1 MLILARCVG
10 LLIVSG
16 LLTCWD
22 KIIGKLTRVEYLKT
36 EQFLS
41 ELSVPL
47 LMHSES
53 QARDR
58 GRKRPGR
65 KATHC
70 AMGFCKTLTLA
81 HSNGKKPG
89 VAWQERESRGRGF
102 KIWDRGAVGVYTELI

>member
-58 GRKRPGR
+58 GRKRPR
-65 KATHC
+65 
-70 AMGFCKTLTLA
+70 
-81 HSNGKKPG
+81 P
-89 VAWQERESRGRGF
+89 QETEAAR
-102 KIWDRGAVGVYTELI
+102 DRGGKRLTVLWGFANPDLGSSERQATRRGKAKR

>member
-10 LLIVSG
+10 LSIVSG

-22 KIIGKLTRVEYLKT
+22 KICGQLTRIKRLKT
-36 EQFLS
+36 GLFLS

-58 GRKRPGR
+58 GRKRPRPQETR
-65 KATHC
+65 KVSDSLC
-70 AMGFCKTLTLA
+70 YGVLQTLTLA
-81 HSNGKKPG
+81 HLNGKRPG
-89 VAWQERESRGRGF
+89 VVRQKDDSGGRRF
-102 KIWDRGAVGVYTELI
+102 KLEQVE

>member
-58 GRKRPGR
+58 GRKRPRPRETDKESDSLCYGVLQ
-65 KATHC
+65 
-70 AMGFCKTLTLA
+70 GLTLA
-81 HSNGKKPG
+81 HWNGKRPG
-89 VAWQERESRGRGF
+89 VVRQKGDCGGRGF
-102 KIWDRGAVGVYTELI
+102 KLEQAE

>member
-58 GRKRPGR
+58 GRKRPRPQETGKESDSLCNGVLQNLDLGSLER
-65 KATHC
+65 QETWR
-70 AMGFCKTLTLA
+70 GLA
-81 HSNGKKPG
+81 VKGK
-89 VAWQERESRGRGF
+89 
-102 KIWDRGAVGVYTELI
+102 

>member
-1 MLILARCVG
+1 M
-10 LLIVSG
+10 
-16 LLTCWD
+16 LTCWD
-22 KIIGKLTRVEYLKT
+22 KICGQLTRVKHLKT
-36 EQFLS
+36 GQFLS

-81 HSNGKKPG
+81 YRNGKKSG
-89 VAWQERESRGRGF
+89 VVRQNGVSRGRRF
-102 KIWDRGAVGVYTELI
+102 KQ